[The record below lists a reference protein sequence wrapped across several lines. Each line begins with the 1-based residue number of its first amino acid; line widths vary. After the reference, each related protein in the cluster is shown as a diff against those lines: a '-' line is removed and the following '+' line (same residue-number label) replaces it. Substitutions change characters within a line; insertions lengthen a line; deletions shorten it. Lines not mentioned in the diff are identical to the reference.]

1 MKQLIFLFSILLALP
16 GYSQSDIPSRLAA
29 YLQAQTDVNGFS
41 GAVLVANKDTI
52 LLQQAYGLANY
63 DWKIRNTPD
72 TKFGLASVSKQFT
85 AVAILQL
92 VESGKLS
99 LDSRLNTFFSG
110 FPKGDTVTI
119 HMLLAHTSGLD
130 ADFDELY
137 LKSTQLSNDSVL
149 AAIEKK
155 PYLFSPGT
163 ACSYSNIG
171 YFLLARIIEQVSGE
185 KYADYL
191 QKHLFSVA
199 DMRNSGVTTNDAI
212 IPQKASFYCRTAQ
225 GYVNNPYINWEVNIG
240 HDGIYSTVEDLYRWN
255 KALFQG
261 RKLISEASKTK
272 MFTPYNDQHFG
283 YGLIINPP
291 YNQGHQ
297 LIAHDGGFFGVMSS
311 FNWFSQDHL
320 FVVVL
325 SNNQSPSYLIAPALA
340 AIVFG
345 KPVTLP
351 YHHVQVPANTQLY
364 DDYVGKYEN
373 INILK
378 INGKLCYNDEEIQ
391 LLPESDKKF
400 FRADNPD
407 RTIEFL
413 SDKKGRVHSL
423 LLTNAGLQV
432 VKRKGK

>member
-1 MKQLIFLFSILLALP
+1 MKQLTFLFSILLALP

-99 LDSRLNTFFSG
+99 LDSRLNTFFPG

-163 ACSYSNIG
+163 AC
-171 YFLLARIIEQVSGE
+171 
-185 KYADYL
+185 
-191 QKHLFSVA
+191 
-199 DMRNSGVTTNDAI
+199 
-212 IPQKASFYCRTAQ
+212 
-225 GYVNNPYINWEVNIG
+225 
-240 HDGIYSTVEDLYRWN
+240 
-255 KALFQG
+255 
-261 RKLISEASKTK
+261 
-272 MFTPYNDQHFG
+272 
-283 YGLIINPP
+283 
-291 YNQGHQ
+291 
-297 LIAHDGGFFGVMSS
+297 
-311 FNWFSQDHL
+311 
-320 FVVVL
+320 
-325 SNNQSPSYLIAPALA
+325 
-340 AIVFG
+340 
-345 KPVTLP
+345 
-351 YHHVQVPANTQLY
+351 
-364 DDYVGKYEN
+364 
-373 INILK
+373 
-378 INGKLCYNDEEIQ
+378 
-391 LLPESDKKF
+391 
-400 FRADNPD
+400 
-407 RTIEFL
+407 
-413 SDKKGRVHSL
+413 
-423 LLTNAGLQV
+423 
-432 VKRKGK
+432 